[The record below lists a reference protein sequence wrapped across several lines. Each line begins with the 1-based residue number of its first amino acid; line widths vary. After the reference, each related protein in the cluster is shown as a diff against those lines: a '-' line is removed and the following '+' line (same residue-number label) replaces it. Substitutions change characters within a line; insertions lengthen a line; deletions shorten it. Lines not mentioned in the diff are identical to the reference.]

1 MNQRNSK
8 RLNDNIDIVD
18 RLEYLIEDTTVL
30 RVYSSQINKD
40 LIDAKDEIVSLRKQI
55 PIHASLL

>member
-1 MNQRNSK
+1 MNQRNEK
-8 RLNDNIDIVD
+8 PFNANIDIVD

-40 LIDAKDEIVSLRKQI
+40 LIDAKDEIISLRKQI
-55 PIHASLL
+55 PAQQ